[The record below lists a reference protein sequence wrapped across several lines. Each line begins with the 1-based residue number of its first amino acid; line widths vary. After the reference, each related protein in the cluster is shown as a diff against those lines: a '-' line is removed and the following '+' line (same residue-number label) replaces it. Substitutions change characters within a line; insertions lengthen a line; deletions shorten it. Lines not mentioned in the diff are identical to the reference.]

1 MRLFRGNPGPK
12 DEAAML
18 YVLLMLLAGCM
29 IAMQSP
35 INAALSRTVGVLES
49 SLISFAVGGLFLA
62 LAVAFFGRGQL
73 SRVLETPPWQ
83 WIGGIL
89 GAVMVLNTILAVPR
103 IGALTT
109 VLAMICG
116 NLIMAAV
123 IDHFGWFGLPVTPF
137 GWRRLAGFAL
147 VLAGLLLIFRR

>member
-1 MRLFRGNPGPK
+1 MRLFRGCPGPK

-62 LAVAFFGRGQL
+62 LAVAFWGRGQL

>member
-1 MRLFRGNPGPK
+1 MRLFRGCPGPK

-18 YVLLMLLAGCM
+18 CVLLMLLAGCM

>member
-1 MRLFRGNPGPK
+1 M
-12 DEAAML
+12 
-18 YVLLMLLAGCM
+18 
-29 IAMQSP
+29 
-35 INAALSRTVGVLES
+35 
-49 SLISFAVGGLFLA
+49 FLA
-62 LAVAFFGRGQL
+62 LAVAFLGRGQL

>member
-1 MRLFRGNPGPK
+1 MRLFRGCPGPK
-12 DEAAML
+12 DEGAML

-62 LAVAFFGRGQL
+62 LAVAFLGRGQL

>member
-1 MRLFRGNPGPK
+1 MRPFRGCPGPK
-12 DEAAML
+12 DEGAML

-62 LAVAFFGRGQL
+62 LAVAFLGRGQL

>member
-1 MRLFRGNPGPK
+1 MRLFRGCPGPK

-62 LAVAFFGRGQL
+62 LAVAFLGRGQL